1 MVNPYQFLYVH
12 NLPQLS
18 EVKVL
23 GLSNKVFEVSVSDHE
38 LPTFCPSEPLCLG
51 LAF

>member
-1 MVNPYQFLYVH
+1 MMTPYQFLYVH

-18 EVKVL
+18 EVRVL

-38 LPTFCPSEPLCLG
+38 LPTFCHQNPYASG
-51 LAF
+51 